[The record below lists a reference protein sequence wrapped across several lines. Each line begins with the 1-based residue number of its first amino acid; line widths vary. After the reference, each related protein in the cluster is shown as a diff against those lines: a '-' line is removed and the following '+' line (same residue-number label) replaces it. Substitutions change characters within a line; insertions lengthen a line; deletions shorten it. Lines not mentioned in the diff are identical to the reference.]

1 MRKLRAV
8 YFISLDGVVES
19 PDKWHFPYFSDEMG
33 EVIGSVMTDADAV
46 LMGRSNFLDWQGYWP
61 GVTPEQDPFAAF
73 VNNVKKYVVS
83 STLDSV
89 TWNNTEILR
98 GGDGLADEITRI
110 KEQPGKGIY
119 IQGSPTLVR
128 ALLREGLVD
137 ELVLLQHPIVVGSGQ
152 RLFDDFGKQ
161 VPLKLAESKAFPT
174 GVLALTYVPAEN

>member
-19 PDKWHFPYFSDEMG
+19 PDKWHFPYFNDDMG
-33 EVIGSVMTDADAV
+33 AVIGGVMTEADAV
-46 LMGRSNFLDWQGYWP
+46 LMGKTNFLDWQGYWP
-61 GVTPEQDPFAAF
+61 GVSAEEDPFAGF

-83 STLDSV
+83 STLESV

-98 GGDGLADEITRI
+98 GGADLATEINQI
-110 KEQPGKGIY
+110 KAQPGKAIY
-119 IQGSPTLVR
+119 VQGSATLVR

-161 VPLKLAESKAFPT
+161 VPLKLTESATFDT
-174 GVLALTYVPAEN
+174 GVLALTYTPADN